1 MAFEDWFIARA
12 RVSGKPH
19 KKVTLDDKMVFFQ
32 QLATL
37 VASGTPLLQ
46 AVEIGAQQNQ
56 SLKLRHVLE
65 QIASRV
71 ASGSSVHAAMAN
83 HVDVFAHY
91 WIEVIRVGETSGQMS
106 LVLGE
111 LNKQICAS
119 RETHRKL
126 MGALTYPMI
135 LICVAVLSITA
146 MLWLVVPTFAKMFKD
161 MGAELPGITQF
172 VVDLSNGI
180 VRYGPYVAVGVI
192 LVVFGVRKYAKTE
205 SGRRRI
211 IGVGIGLPLVGELIV
226 QAAMYRFA
234 SNMALLLRSGVP
246 MMESLQTVQGVF
258 HTSPVYDDAM
268 ARVRRRVAAGWP
280 LAASLD
286 ETGVFTTMITN
297 MVHVGEESGQLAI
310 VMDQMAP
317 YYKDKMQSTIAR
329 VTKLLEPIIIMG
341 MGITIAGLM
350 LSIYMPMFEMAGNV
364 K

>member
-12 RVSGKPH
+12 RVSSKPH
-19 KKVTLDDKMVFFQ
+19 KKITLDDKMVFFQ

-37 VASGTPLLQ
+37 ITSGTPLLQ
-46 AVEIGAQQNQ
+46 AVEISAEQ
-56 SLKLRHVLE
+56 SQSIKLRHVLE

-71 ASGSSVHAAMAN
+71 ASGSSVHAAAAN
-83 HVDVFAHY
+83 YTKVFDHY
-91 WIEVIRVGETSGQMS
+91 WIEVIRTGEVTGQMS
-106 LVLGE
+106 MVLGE
-111 LNKQICAS
+111 LNKQIHAS
-119 RETHRKL
+119 RETHRKV
-126 MGALTYPMI
+126 MGALMYPMI
-135 LICVAVLSITA
+135 LICVAVTAVTA
-146 MLWLVVPTFAKMFKD
+146 MLWMVVPTFAKMFKD

-180 VRYGPYVAVGVI
+180 VRYGPYVAVGMIFVA
-192 LVVFGVRKYAKTE
+192 FGIRKYAKTE

-226 QAAMYRFA
+226 HAAMYRFA

-268 ARVRRRVAAGWP
+268 ARVRRRVAAGRP

-329 VTKLLEPIIIMG
+329 ATKLLEPIIIMG

>member
-19 KKVTLDDKMVFFQ
+19 KKATLDDKIVFFQ

>member
-12 RVSGKPH
+12 RVSSKPH
-19 KKVTLDDKMVFFQ
+19 KKATLDDKIVFFQ

-246 MMESLQTVQGVF
+246 MMEALQTVQGVF
-258 HTSPVYDDAM
+258 HASPVYDEAL
-268 ARVRRRVAAGWP
+268 ARVRRRVAAGRP

-329 VTKLLEPIIIMG
+329 ATKLLEPIIIMG

-350 LSIYMPMFEMAGNV
+350 LSIYMPMFERAGNV

>member
-1 MAFEDWFIARA
+1 
-12 RVSGKPH
+12 VSGKPH
-19 KKVTLDDKMVFFQ
+19 KKATLDDKIVFFQ

-46 AVEIGAQQNQ
+46 AVEIGARQNQ

-268 ARVRRRVAAGWP
+268 ARVRRRVAAGRP

-329 VTKLLEPIIIMG
+329 ATKLLEPIIIMG
-341 MGITIAGLM
+341 TGITIAGLM